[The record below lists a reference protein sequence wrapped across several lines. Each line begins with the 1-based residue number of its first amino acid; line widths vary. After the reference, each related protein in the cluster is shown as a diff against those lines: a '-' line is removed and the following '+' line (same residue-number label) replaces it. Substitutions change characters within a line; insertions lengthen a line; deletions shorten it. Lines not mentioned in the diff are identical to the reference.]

1 MTCARPPSS
10 SAWCGRRR
18 WAQSVSDCAASRP
31 MRPECISYCSPGWTG
46 PGDCLGHSSAS
57 SRPDWRRQSLPI
69 PATGHAATR
78 NSWPSSRPQSPT
90 GVFLI
95 LGESFSGPLA
105 LLLAARRPR
114 GLRGVIL
121 CATFACSPL
130 PSFARWLR
138 YLIRSFWFRA
148 VPWSLIRRG
157 LLGRFETKSLGR
169 IFEGA
174 LAAVE
179 PSVLAARARAVLA
192 VDVGAQLRSCP
203 VPILYLAATE
213 DRLVSRRSLAHIRRL
228 QPRVDA
234 VALVGPHLLLQV
246 APEMAA
252 RVIHTFAASCRSLN
266 EEDGGT

>member
-1 MTCARPPSS
+1 MHLILLPGMDGTGRLFGPLLRILPPGLEAAVVAYPPDRP
-10 SAWCGRRR
+10 CGY
-18 WAQSVSDCAASRP
+18 AELLPLVEAAV
-31 MRPECISYCSPGWTG
+31 
-46 PGDCLGHSSAS
+46 
-57 SRPDWRRQSLPI
+57 PD
-69 PATGHAATR
+69 G
-78 NSWPSSRPQSPT
+78 
-90 GVFLI
+90 GEFLI

-121 CATFACSPL
+121 CATFARSPL

-157 LLGRFETKSLGR
+157 LLGRFETISLGR
-169 IFEGA
+169 MVEGA

-266 EEDGGT
+266 EVDGGTQPACDGR

>member
-1 MTCARPPSS
+1 MHLILLPGMDGTGRLFGPLLRILPPGLEAAVVVYPPNRP
-10 SAWCGRRR
+10 CGY
-18 WAQSVSDCAASRP
+18 AELLPLVEAAV
-31 MRPECISYCSPGWTG
+31 
-46 PGDCLGHSSAS
+46 
-57 SRPDWRRQSLPI
+57 PD
-69 PATGHAATR
+69 G
-78 NSWPSSRPQSPT
+78 
-90 GVFLI
+90 GEFLI

-121 CATFACSPL
+121 CASFARSPL

-148 VPWSLIRRG
+148 VPWPLIRRG
-157 LLGRFETKSLGR
+157 LLGRFETISLGR
-169 IFEGA
+169 MVEGA

-192 VDVGAQLRSCP
+192 MDVGAQLRSCP
-203 VPILYLAATE
+203 VPIRYLAATE

-228 QPRVDA
+228 QPRVDS

-266 EEDGGT
+266 AVDGGTQPACDGR